1 MTSEHMGLPTLDLAH
16 NPISNEGKTN
26 KWNVDPIQ
34 VPVGSVTRA
43 WAKKFKETLN
53 GLIQNIWVKVNL
65 WRPKEDALYVNFHD
79 SSFGII

>member
-16 NPISNEGKTN
+16 NLISDECKTN

-43 WAKKFKETLN
+43 
-53 GLIQNIWVKVNL
+53 
-65 WRPKEDALYVNFHD
+65 
-79 SSFGII
+79 